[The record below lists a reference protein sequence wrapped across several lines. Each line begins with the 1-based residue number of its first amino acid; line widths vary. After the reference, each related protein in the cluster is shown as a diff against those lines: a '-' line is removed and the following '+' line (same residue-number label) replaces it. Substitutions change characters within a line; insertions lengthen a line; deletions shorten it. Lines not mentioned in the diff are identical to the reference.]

1 MSKCMFA
8 MEQCYSFTSDGI
20 QHGVV
25 AFRNYCICLMCSRPK
40 TMRRGFRQLHLE
52 FWSFTFRITV
62 FFFVFFFQILG
73 KAPHKLQ
80 ESSTI
85 ERTFC
90 QGELFN
96 QSFLSSD
103 NSHVC
108 IEPMITLAQKRKYNY
123 IMWLPRKRGRAQGTR
138 SPISAFH
145 TELVME

>member
-8 MEQCYSFTSDGI
+8 VEQCYSFTSDGI
-20 QHGVV
+20 ARCG

-62 FFFVFFFQILG
+62 CLFVCFQILG
-73 KAPHKLQ
+73 KAPHELQ

-108 IEPMITLAQKRKYNY
+108 IEPRITLAWKRKYNY
-123 IMWLPRKRGRAQGTR
+123 IMWLPRKRERAQGTR

>member
-1 MSKCMFA
+1 MHVCN
-8 MEQCYSFTSDGI
+8 GI
-20 QHGVV
+20 VLFFYQRWHIARCGC
-25 AFRNYCICLMCSRPK
+25 FQEL
-40 TMRRGFRQLHLE
+40 LHLSDVFQTKDHE
-52 FWSFTFRITV
+52 KRLQAITLRILV
-62 FFFVFFFQILG
+62 FHIQNHCLFFFFFQILG
-73 KAPHKLQ
+73 KAPHELQ